1 MSPLSPEQWK
11 LLSPYLD
18 KALTLSEEECAQW
31 LQSLR
36 VDNAEI
42 AAQVEELL
50 HSRKAIE
57 RDRYLEKP
65 LPLGQA
71 GAGMAGQIIG
81 AYRLASPIGHGGMG
95 TVWLAD
101 RNDGRFVGRAAVK
114 FLNIGLLGHGSEE
127 RFRREGAILA
137 RLSDTNIAK
146 LLDAGVTSAGQPY
159 LVLEYIEGEPIDRYC
174 DQHELDVRARIAL
187 FLEVLGAVAHAHANL
202 IVHRDI
208 KPSNVLVTNEG
219 HVKLLDF
226 GIAKLLEDESKA
238 GGATALTREG
248 ESALTLAYA
257 APEQVTG
264 SVVTT
269 GTDVY

>member
-11 LLSPYLD
+11 VLSPYLD

-95 TVWLAD
+95 TVWLAE
-101 RNDGRFVGRAAVK
+101 RNDGRFERKVAVK
-114 FLNIGLLGHGSEE
+114 FPLISVHGYGAG
-127 RFRREGAILA
+127 RFKRE
-137 RLSDTNIAK
+137 
-146 LLDAGVTSAGQPY
+146 
-159 LVLEYIEGEPIDRYC
+159 
-174 DQHELDVRARIAL
+174 
-187 FLEVLGAVAHAHANL
+187 
-202 IVHRDI
+202 
-208 KPSNVLVTNEG
+208 
-219 HVKLLDF
+219 
-226 GIAKLLEDESKA
+226 
-238 GGATALTREG
+238 
-248 ESALTLAYA
+248 
-257 APEQVTG
+257 
-264 SVVTT
+264 
-269 GTDVY
+269 